1 MSTILITGASGFIG
15 NHLVV
20 ALAAAGHR
28 IVCATRRGESKES
41 ESKDIRDIKD
51 LKEPQLTYIAAD
63 FTRDFDVE
71 VWKKRLAGIDVVINA
86 VGILREHGRQTF
98 QALHD
103 RAPRALFAACEAVN
117 VKVVQISAL
126 GADENARSQY
136 HLSKKAADDALL
148 ASPNKRNKS
157 VVVQPSLVYGP
168 GGTSAQLFN
177 LLASL
182 PVIPLPGSGDQRI
195 QPIHIDDL
203 TQAVVVLVETDR
215 YLGQRVPLVGPE
227 PITFRNYLGELRHM
241 MGLGPATFL
250 SVPAGFVEFS
260 ARIGQR
266 LGKGLLDLE
275 TWQMLQRGNTADPAI
290 TRALLGRN
298 PRPAREF
305 ASRWEVE
312 TLRLSSLLGWLQI
325 VLRVSLAAVW
335 LVAGA
340 VSMGIYP
347 VEESYVLLARVGI
360 TGSLA
365 PIALYGA
372 AAMDIAFGLGTLFLR
387 NRRLLWIAQVT
398 LIVIYMVAITL
409 FLPEFWL
416 HPFGPL
422 IKNLPILAVILLLYE
437 LEKR

>member
-15 NHLVV
+15 SHLVV

-28 IVCATRRGESKES
+28 IVCATRRGQPGDVRDPKES
-41 ESKDIRDIKD
+41 R
-51 LKEPQLTYIAAD
+51 LTYIAAD
-63 FTRDFDVE
+63 FTCDFDME

-86 VGILREHGRQTF
+86 VGILREHGSQTF
-98 QALHD
+98 PALHD
-103 RAPRALFAACEAVN
+103 LAPRALFAACQAAS

-126 GADENARSQY
+126 GADENARSRY

-148 ASPNKRNKS
+148 APRNKRNKS
-157 VVVQPSLVYGP
+157 VVIQPSLVYGP
-168 GGTSAQLFN
+168 GGASAQLFN
-177 LLASL
+177 LIASL
-182 PVIPLPGSGDQRI
+182 PLIPLPGSGDQRI

-203 TQAVVVLVETDR
+203 TQAVVMLVENDR
-215 YLGQRVPLVGPE
+215 YPGQRVPLVGPE
-227 PITFRNYLGELRHM
+227 PVTFRDYLGELRHL
-241 MGLGPATFL
+241 MGLGPARFL
-250 SVPAGFVEFS
+250 PVPAGFVEFS
-260 ARIGQR
+260 ARCLGQLSQR

-275 TWQMLQRGNTADPAI
+275 TWQMLQRGNIADPAM
-290 TRALLGRN
+290 TRAMLGRN
-298 PRPAREF
+298 SRPVREF
-305 ASRWEVE
+305 ASRWEVKA
-312 TLRLSSLLGWLQI
+312 LRLSALLGWLQI

-335 LVAGA
+335 FVAGA

-347 VEESYVLLARVGI
+347 VEESYALLARVGI

-365 PIALYGA
+365 PVALYGA
-372 AAMDIAFGLGTLFLR
+372 AAMDIAFGFGTLFLR
-387 NRRLLWIAQVT
+387 NRRLLWIAQVA
-398 LIVIYMVAITL
+398 LIGVYTVAITL

>member
-15 NHLVV
+15 SHLVV

-28 IVCATRRGESKES
+28 IVCATRRGQPE
-41 ESKDIRDIKD
+41 DIRDIKD
-51 LKEPQLTYIAAD
+51 LKGTRLTYIAAD
-63 FTRDFDVE
+63 FTRDFDME

-103 RAPRALFAACEAVN
+103 RAPRALFAACEAAN

-126 GADENARSQY
+126 GADENARSRY

-148 ASPNKRNKS
+148 APPNKRNKS
-157 VVVQPSLVYGP
+157 NRSMVVQPSLVYGP

-177 LLASL
+177 LIASL
-182 PVIPLPGSGDQRI
+182 PVIPLPGAGDQRI

-203 TQAVVVLVETDR
+203 TQAVVELLETDR
-215 YLGQRVPLVGPE
+215 YLGQRIPLVGPE
-227 PITFRNYLGELRHM
+227 PITFRDYLGELRHL

-250 SVPAGFVEFS
+250 PVPLGFVEFS
-260 ARIGQR
+260 ARVGQR

-275 TWQMLQRGNTADPAI
+275 TWQMLQRGNIADPAM
-290 TRALLGRN
+290 TCALLGRN
-298 PRPAREF
+298 PRPVREF
-305 ASRWEVE
+305 ASKWEVQA
-312 TLRLSSLLGWLQI
+312 LRLSALLGWLQI
-325 VLRVSLAAVW
+325 MLRVSLSAVW
-335 LVAGA
+335 FVAGA

-347 VEESYVLLARVGI
+347 VEESYVLLTRVGI
-360 TGSLA
+360 TGGLA

-372 AAMDIAFGLGTLFLR
+372 AAMDIAFGFGTLFLR
-387 NRRLLWIAQVT
+387 DRRLLWIAQVT
-398 LIVIYMVAITL
+398 LIGVYMVAITL

>member
-1 MSTILITGASGFIG
+1 MPTILITGASGFIG

-28 IVCATRRGESKES
+28 IVCATRRGQLKDM
-41 ESKDIRDIKD
+41 DIRDIKD
-51 LKEPQLTYIAAD
+51 LKDGTQITCIAAD
-63 FTRDFDVE
+63 FTRDFDIE
-71 VWKKRLAGIDVVINA
+71 VWKTRLAGIDVVINA

-103 RAPRALFAACEAVN
+103 RAPRALFAACAAAN

-168 GGTSAQLFN
+168 GGASTKLFN
-177 LLASL
+177 LIASL
-182 PVIPLPGSGDQRI
+182 PVIPLPGSGDQQI

-215 YLGQRVPLVGPE
+215 YPGQRVPLVGPE
-227 PITFRNYLGELRHM
+227 PITFRHYLGELRHL

-250 SVPAGFVEFS
+250 PVPAGFVEFS

-275 TWQMLQRGNTADPAI
+275 TWQMLQRGNTADPGI
-290 TRALLGRN
+290 TRALLGRS
-298 PRPAREF
+298 PRPVREF
-305 ASRWEVE
+305 ASRRDVE
-312 TLRLSSLLGWLQI
+312 ALRLSALLGWLQI

-340 VSMGIYP
+340 VSMGLYP

-372 AAMDIAFGLGTLFLR
+372 AAMDIAFGFGTLFLR

-398 LIVIYMVAITL
+398 LIGVYMVAITL

>member
-15 NHLVV
+15 SHLVV

-28 IVCATRRGESKES
+28 IVCATRQGQLE
-41 ESKDIRDIKD
+41 DIRDIKD
-51 LKEPQLTYIAAD
+51 PKESQLTYIAAD
-63 FTRDFDVE
+63 FTRDFDME
-71 VWKKRLAGIDVVINA
+71 IWKKRLAGIDVVINA

-103 RAPRALFAACEAVN
+103 RAPRALFAACEAAN

-148 ASPNKRNKS
+148 APRNKGNKS

-177 LLASL
+177 LIASL

-203 TQAVVVLVETDR
+203 TQAVVKLVETDR
-215 YLGQRVPLVGPE
+215 YLHQRIPLVGPE
-227 PITFRNYLGELRHM
+227 PITFRDYLGELRHL
-241 MGLGPATFL
+241 MGLGPARFL
-250 SVPAGFVEFS
+250 PVPAGFVEFS
-260 ARIGQR
+260 ARIGER

-275 TWQMLQRGNTADPAI
+275 TWQMLQRGNIADSA
-290 TRALLGRN
+290 TTGALLGRN
-298 PRPAREF
+298 PRPVREF
-305 ASRWEVE
+305 ASKWEVKA
-312 TLRLSSLLGWLQI
+312 LRLSALLGWLQI

-335 LVAGA
+335 FVAGA

-372 AAMDIAFGLGTLFLR
+372 AAMDIAFGFGTLFLR

-398 LIVIYMVAITL
+398 LIGVYMVAITL

>member
-15 NHLVV
+15 SHLVM

-28 IVCATRRGESKES
+28 IVCATRRGQPE
-41 ESKDIRDIKD
+41 DIRGIKD
-51 LKEPQLTYIAAD
+51 LKGTGPTYIAAD
-63 FTRDFDVE
+63 FTRDFDME

-103 RAPRALFAACEAVN
+103 RAPRALFAACEAAN

-126 GADENARSQY
+126 GADENARSRY

-148 ASPNKRNKS
+148 ASPNNRSKS
-157 VVVQPSLVYGP
+157 MVVQPSLVYGP

-177 LLASL
+177 LIASL
-182 PVIPLPGSGDQRI
+182 PVIPLPGAGNQRI

-203 TQAVVVLVETDR
+203 TQAVVELLQTDR
-215 YLGQRVPLVGPE
+215 YLGQRIPLVGPE
-227 PITFRNYLGELRHM
+227 PITFRDYLGELRHL
-241 MGLGPATFL
+241 MGLGTPTFL
-250 SVPAGFVEFS
+250 PVPVGFVEFS
-260 ARIGQR
+260 ARRLGQLSQR

-275 TWQMLQRGNTADPAI
+275 TWQMLQRGNIADPAM
-290 TRALLGRN
+290 TRAVLGRN
-298 PRPAREF
+298 PRPVREF
-305 ASRWEVE
+305 ASKWEVQA
-312 TLRLSSLLGWLQI
+312 LRLSALLGWLQV

-335 LVAGA
+335 FVAGA

-360 TGSLA
+360 TGGLA

-372 AAMDIAFGLGTLFLR
+372 AAMDIAFGFGTLFLR
-387 NRRLLWIAQVT
+387 DRRLLWIAQVT
-398 LIVIYMVAITL
+398 LIGVYMVAITL

>member
-15 NHLVV
+15 SHLVV

-28 IVCATRRGESKES
+28 IVCATRQGQLE
-41 ESKDIRDIKD
+41 DIRDIKD
-51 LKEPQLTYIAAD
+51 PKESQLTYIAAD
-63 FTRDFDVE
+63 FTRDFDME
-71 VWKKRLAGIDVVINA
+71 IWKKRLAGIDVVINA

-103 RAPRALFAACEAVN
+103 RAPRALFAACEAAN

-148 ASPNKRNKS
+148 APRNKGNKS

-177 LLASL
+177 LIASL

-203 TQAVVVLVETDR
+203 TQAVVKLVETDR
-215 YLGQRVPLVGPE
+215 YLHQRIPLVGPE
-227 PITFRNYLGELRHM
+227 PITFRDYLGELRHL
-241 MGLGPATFL
+241 MGLGPARFL
-250 SVPAGFVEFS
+250 PVPAGFVEFS
-260 ARIGQR
+260 ARIGER

-275 TWQMLQRGNTADPAI
+275 TWQMLQRGNIADSA
-290 TRALLGRN
+290 TTGALLGRN
-298 PRPAREF
+298 PRPVREF
-305 ASRWEVE
+305 ASKWEVKA
-312 TLRLSSLLGWLQI
+312 LRLSALLGWLQI

-335 LVAGA
+335 FVAGA

-372 AAMDIAFGLGTLFLR
+372 AAMDIAFGFGTLFLR
-387 NRRLLWIAQVT
+387 NRRLLWIAQIT
-398 LIVIYMVAITL
+398 LIGVYMVAITL

>member
-15 NHLVV
+15 SHLVV

-28 IVCATRRGESKES
+28 IVCATRRGQPE
-41 ESKDIRDIKD
+41 DIRGIKD
-51 LKEPQLTYIAAD
+51 LKGTRPTYIAAD
-63 FTRDFDVE
+63 FTRDFDME
-71 VWKKRLAGIDVVINA
+71 IWKKRLAGIDVVINA

-103 RAPRALFAACEAVN
+103 RAPRALFAACEAAN

-148 ASPNKRNKS
+148 APRNKGNKS

-177 LLASL
+177 LIASL

-203 TQAVVVLVETDR
+203 TQAVVMLVETDR

-227 PITFRNYLGELRHM
+227 PITFRDYLGELRHL
-241 MGLGPATFL
+241 MGLGPARFL
-250 SVPAGFVEFS
+250 PVPAGFVEFS

-275 TWQMLQRGNTADPAI
+275 TWQMLQRGNIADPA
-290 TRALLGRN
+290 TAHALLGRN
-298 PRPAREF
+298 PRPVREF
-305 ASRWEVE
+305 ASQWEVKA
-312 TLRLSSLLGWLQI
+312 LRLSALLGWLQI

-335 LVAGA
+335 FVAGA

-372 AAMDIAFGLGTLFLR
+372 AAMDIAFGFGTLFLR

-398 LIVIYMVAITL
+398 LIGVYMIAITL

>member
-15 NHLVV
+15 SHLVE

-28 IVCATRRGESKES
+28 IVCATRRGQPG
-41 ESKDIRDIKD
+41 DIRDIRD
-51 LKEPQLTYIAAD
+51 PKESRFTYIAAD
-63 FTRDFDVE
+63 FTRDFDME
-71 VWKKRLAGIDVVINA
+71 VWKKHLAGIDVVINA
-86 VGILREHGRQTF
+86 VGILREHGSQTF

-103 RAPRALFAACEAVN
+103 LAPRALFAACEAAS

-126 GADENARSQY
+126 GADENARSRY

-148 ASPNKRNKS
+148 APQNKRNKS

-177 LLASL
+177 LIASL

-203 TQAVVVLVETDR
+203 TQAVVRLVETDR
-215 YLGQRVPLVGPE
+215 YPGQRIPLVGPE
-227 PITFRNYLGELRHM
+227 PITFRDYLGELRQL
-241 MGLGPATFL
+241 MGLGPARFL
-250 SVPAGFVEFS
+250 PVPAGFVEFGG
-260 ARIGQR
+260 RIGQR

-275 TWQMLQRGNTADPAI
+275 TWQMLQRGNIADPAM
-290 TRALLGRN
+290 TRALLGRS
-298 PRPAREF
+298 PRPVREF
-305 ASRWEVE
+305 ASKGEVKA
-312 TLRLSSLLGWLQI
+312 LRLAALLGWLQI

-335 LVAGA
+335 FVAGA

-372 AAMDIAFGLGTLFLR
+372 AAMDIAFGFGTLFLR

-398 LIVIYMVAITL
+398 LIGVYMVAITL